1 MRISLNQVV
10 NRMKNNQFTGTWKLI
25 ACEFRSADGQIDSP
39 FGHGALGTITYDAS
53 GNMAVQIIRADCPK
67 FVSGDKYN
75 GTPEEVKAAFEGS
88 LAYFGRYEVDEAAG
102 TVTHHV
108 VGSTFPNWIG
118 SDQKRYFVFSGKQLT
133 LSTPPV
139 LMGGVMT
146 TGVLVWERRT

>member
-1 MRISLNQVV
+1 
-10 NRMKNNQFTGTWKLI
+10 MKNSQFTGTWRLI
-25 ACEFRSADGQIDSP
+25 ACEFRSADGHIEFP
-39 FGHGALGTITYDAS
+39 FGHDALGMIIYDAS
-53 GNMAVQIIRADCPK
+53 GNMAVQIIRPDRPK

-118 SDQKRYFVFSGKQLT
+118 SDQKRYFVFSGEHLT
-133 LSTPPV
+133 LTTPPI

-146 TGVLVWERRT
+146 TGVLVWERLT

>member
-1 MRISLNQVV
+1 
-10 NRMKNNQFTGTWKLI
+10 MKNDQFIGTWKLI
-25 ACEFRSADGQIDSP
+25 ACEFRNADGHVDSP
-39 FGHGALGTITYDAS
+39 FGHDALGTIIYDAS
-53 GNMAVQIIRADCPK
+53 GNMTVQIIRADCPK

-75 GTPEEVKAAFEGS
+75 GTPEEVKTAFEGS
-88 LAYFGRYEVDEAAG
+88 LAYFGHYEVDEAAG

-133 LSTPPV
+133 LSTPPL

-146 TGVLVWERRT
+146 TCVLVWERLT